1 MLIFRLKAWGFMKK
15 TWKEIQVSKCI
26 KFGNKYRIFKPLML
40 LFIVFIVAIDRIRI
54 GILSSRKKLFGVGVS
69 FLVFLVSNSFSTP
82 AFQYQPSII
91 LDEEEN
97 DNVENS
103 QIPTEGYNDHYMEET
118 DVEDEIMEEEDLYSV
133 DEILENYQSDKFL
146 TNSISL
152 PEGQV
157 FSKDDWNL
165 LLVNKQHPVPE
176 DHTFE
181 LGTIAGSMKCDARI
195 LPELFAML
203 KAAKDD
209 GVYLSVC
216 SPYRDISRQKIL
228 FERKITR
235 HMNNGYSYMEAYKK
249 ASQIVTVPGASEH
262 QIGLALDIISNDYTS
277 LNEGFEKTSAGKWL
291 REHCKEYGFIL
302 RYPRGKEYITGIDY
316 EPWHFRYVGKEAA
329 TIIMDNGITLEEFVG
344 SISE

>member
-1 MLIFRLKAWGFMKK
+1 MKK

-26 KFGNKYRIFKPLML
+26 KTGNKHKWLKPLML
-40 LFIVFIVAIDRIRI
+40 LFIVFIITIDRSIN
-54 GILSSRKKLFGVGVS
+54 GFMNNRKRLLGVCIS

-82 AFQYQPSII
+82 AFQTQS
-91 LDEEEN
+91 LLVMN
-97 DNVENS
+97 DIE
-103 QIPTEGYNDHYMEET
+103 EET
-118 DVEDEIMEEEDLYSV
+118 DEENYEFVVEEEEFSDIEEESLEEEILEDGEEQYSV
-133 DEILENYQSDKFL
+133 DEILNSSNSMQYFQS
-146 TNSISL
+146 NEEIS
-152 PEGQV
+152 EETS

-176 DHTFE
+176 NHTFE

-203 KAAKDD
+203 QAAKDD
-209 GVYLSVC
+209 GVYLAVC
-216 SPYRDISRQKIL
+216 SPYRDISRQEML
-228 FERKITR
+228 FNRKIR
-235 HMNNGYSYMEAYKK
+235 KHMGNGYSYLEAYKK

-262 QIGLALDIISNDYTS
+262 QIGLALDIISNDYTR
-277 LNEGFEKTSAGKWL
+277 LDEGFENTSAGKWL
-291 REHCKEYGFIL
+291 KEHSREYGFIL

-329 TIIMDNGITLEEFVG
+329 TIIMNQGITLEEFVE

>member
-1 MLIFRLKAWGFMKK
+1 
-15 TWKEIQVSKCI
+15 
-26 KFGNKYRIFKPLML
+26 ML
-40 LFIVFIVAIDRIRI
+40 LFIVFIVVIDRT
-54 GILSSRKKLFGVGVS
+54 GIYFMSNRKRLLSVGVV

-82 AFQYQPSII
+82 AFH
-91 LDEEEN
+91 
-97 DNVENS
+97 S
-103 QIPTEGYNDHYMEET
+103 QIVEISTEVNENPETAYGQELEVEILLEEDSDT
-118 DVEDEIMEEEDLYSV
+118 DFEDEVLEEGENKYSV
-133 DEILENYQSDKFL
+133 DEILKNSNSQVMIQSSNENTEDKK
-146 TNSISL
+146 
-152 PEGQV
+152 

-176 DHTFE
+176 GHSFE
-181 LGTIAGSMKCDARI
+181 LGTIAGSMECDARI

-203 KAAKDD
+203 QAARDE
-209 GVYLSVC
+209 GVYLAVC
-216 SPYRDISRQKIL
+216 SPYRDIERQQKL
-228 FERKITR
+228 FERKIRT

-262 QIGLALDIISNDYTS
+262 QIGLALDIISNDYMV

-291 REHCKEYGFIL
+291 KEHCKEYGFIL

-329 TIIMDNGITLEEFVG
+329 TIIMDNEITLEEFLE